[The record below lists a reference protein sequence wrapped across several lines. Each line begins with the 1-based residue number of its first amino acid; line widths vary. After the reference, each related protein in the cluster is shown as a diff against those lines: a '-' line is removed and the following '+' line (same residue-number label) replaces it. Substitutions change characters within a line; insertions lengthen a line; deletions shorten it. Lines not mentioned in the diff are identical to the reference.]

1 MERKLIQALF
11 WLLLLHSLFYWMGK
25 FQIVFESWYEI
36 FRSHWGLFMLL
47 QFLGVASIVVD
58 LIVAYD
64 RFRSRWKNLYGATVI
79 LLAISFAAQL
89 LFGVMELYM
98 RGSV

>member
-1 MERKLIQALF
+1 
-11 WLLLLHSLFYWMGK
+11 
-25 FQIVFESWYEI
+25 
-36 FRSHWGLFMLL
+36 
-47 QFLGVASIVVD
+47 VASIVVD

>member
-1 MERKLIQALF
+1 MERKLIQGLF
-11 WLLLLHSLFYWMGK
+11 FLLLMHSTLYWLGK
-25 FQIVFESWYEI
+25 FQMVFVQWYEAI
-36 FRSHWGLFMLL
+36 RSHWSLFMLL
-47 QFLGVASIVVD
+47 QFLGVASLVVD
-58 LIVAYD
+58 LIVGYD
-64 RFRSRWKNLYGATVI
+64 RFNSRWINLYGASII

>member
-1 MERKLIQALF
+1 
-11 WLLLLHSLFYWMGK
+11 
-25 FQIVFESWYEI
+25 
-36 FRSHWGLFMLL
+36 MLL
-47 QFLGVASIVVD
+47 QFLGVASLVVD

-64 RFRSRWKNLYGATVI
+64 RFRSRWKNTYGAAVI
-79 LLAISFAAQL
+79 LLAISFAAQF